1 MATTITGGL
10 DYRGTAP
17 PTADAGQGG
26 GGNIVFS
33 PTGSAP
39 VIVPIGTAGDSLAC
53 YPGSTDPGAKNVLYT
68 AAKYWFGG
76 SQETPSYNP
85 PAQIGGDVLRRV

>member
-17 PTADAGQGG
+17 PAADGGQGG

-33 PTGSAP
+33 PTGSAS
-39 VIVPIGTAGDSLAC
+39 VIVPIGTAGGTCVC

-76 SQETPSYNP
+76 SQKTAGYNP
-85 PAQIGGDVLRRV
+85 PAQVGGGVLRRI